1 MNADFLLTHF
11 NRISDVPDAVP
22 RFRRFVL
29 DLAVRGKLVEQDRK
43 DEPASQ
49 LFKRIQREWE
59 RLFGEGTVK
68 NAGLSREIQ
77 DDERPYSIP
86 NSWQWVRLGQC
97 LEMINGRAFKP
108 TDWRPAGLPIVRIQN
123 LNSEDAPFNYCDE
136 SIIEPRHI
144 IESGNFLISWS
155 GTPGT
160 SFGAFIWT
168 RGKAALN
175 QHIFKCVQIGGAY
188 YDRFLQIAINGR
200 LDEMIA
206 KAHGGVGLQHIT
218 KGKLE
223 NLLLSLPPLAEQR
236 RIVTKVDELM
246 SLCDRLEAAR
256 TEQQA
261 NRISLAAASHH
272 RLNNRPNPE
281 TFRQSAKFYLT
292 HLSHLIFQSDQI
304 KLVRQTILN
313 LAVRGQLVPQDFN
326 DAPVSELLGRIMTEK
341 ADLIGARAQEREYG
355 ESRLSNEDIPFDLPS
370 SWQWEPLQ
378 SVIVFGPQNG
388 ISPKPSSRPDAP
400 RAVTLTA
407 TTKGTFDSRYFKQ
420 VDASI
425 PQDSEFWLRPGDLLF
440 QRGNTREYVG
450 MAAYYSG
457 EPGLFLYPDLMIKV
471 RLSEKVSLRYVHLC
485 SVAPHARTY
494 FSTHASGAQATMPKI
509 NQGVLVKLPIPLAP
523 FAEQNRIVAKVDEL
537 MALCDQ
543 LEVQL
548 STAQSEQRSLLE
560 SVLHHALGDIRP
572 TPSDLSSLIG
582 TESDQSRVLPVA

>member
-1 MNADFLLTHF
+1 MNTDFLLTHF

-22 RFRRFVL
+22 RLRRFVL
-29 DLAVRGKLVEQDRK
+29 DLAVRGKLIEQDRN
-43 DEPASQ
+43 DEPASR
-49 LFKRIQREWE
+49 LLKRVQTEWE
-59 RLFGEGTVK
+59 RLLDEGTVK
-68 NAGLSREIQ
+68 NADLSHEIQ
-77 DDERPYSIP
+77 DGEKPYSIP

-123 LNSEDAPFNYCDE
+123 LNNEDAHFNFCDE
-136 SIIEPRHI
+136 SIVEPRHI
-144 IESGNFLISWS
+144 IETGRFLISWS

-160 SFGAFIWT
+160 SFGAFIWK

-223 NLLLSLPPLAEQR
+223 NLPLSLPPLAEQR
-236 RIVTKVDELM
+236 RIVSKLDELM
-246 SLCDRLEAAR
+246 ALCDHLEAAR
-256 TEQQA
+256 AEREA
-261 NRISLAAASHH
+261 RRISLTAASHH
-272 RLNNRPNPE
+272 HLNNGSNPE
-281 TFRQSAKFYLT
+281 TFRRYANFYLG
-292 HLSHLIFQSDQI
+292 HLSQLIFQSDQV
-304 KLVRQTILN
+304 KLLRQTILN
-313 LAVRGQLVPQDFN
+313 LAVRGQLVPQNSN
-326 DAPVSELLGRIMTEK
+326 DAPVSELLGLIKAEK
-341 ADLIGARAQEREYG
+341 AALIGAHALEREYS

-370 SWQWEPLQ
+370 SWQWEPLR

-388 ISPKPSSRPDAP
+388 VSPKPSSRPDAP

-407 TTKGTFDSRYFKQ
+407 TTKGTSDARYFKQ
-420 VDASI
+420 VEATI
-425 PQDSEFWLRPGDLLF
+425 PEDSEFWLRPGDLVF

-471 RLSEKVSLRYVHLC
+471 RLSEEVSLRYIHLC
-485 SVAPHARTY
+485 AVAPHARTY

-509 NQGVLVKLPIPLAP
+509 NQSVLVKLPIPLAP

-537 MALCDQ
+537 MALCDELEAQ
-543 LEVQL
+543 L
-548 STAQSEQRSLLE
+548 TATQSEKRRLLE
-560 SVLHHALGDIRP
+560 AVLFHALNDTYGETDKNFA
-572 TPSDLSSLIG
+572 
-582 TESDQSRVLPVA
+582 VKA

>member
-1 MNADFLLTHF
+1 MNPDFLLTHF
-11 NRISDVPDAVP
+11 NRISDVPDAIP
-22 RFRRFVL
+22 RLRRFVL
-29 DLAVRGKLVEQDRK
+29 DLAVRGKLVEQDRN

-49 LFKRIQREWE
+49 LLKRIQTEWE

-68 NAGLSREIQ
+68 NADLSRDIQ
-77 DDERPYSIP
+77 HDEKPYSIP

-97 LEMINGRAFKP
+97 LAMINGRAFKP
-108 TDWRPAGLPIVRIQN
+108 TDWRPTGLPIVRIQN

-136 SIIEPRHI
+136 SIVEPRHI
-144 IESGNFLISWS
+144 IESGRFLISWS

-160 SFGAFIWT
+160 SFGAFIWK

-188 YDRFLQIAINGR
+188 YDRLLQIAINGR
-200 LDEMIA
+200 LDEMIS

-223 NLLLSLPPLAEQR
+223 NLPLSLPPLAEQR

-246 SLCDRLEAAR
+246 ALCDRLEAAR
-256 TEQQA
+256 TEREA
-261 NRISLAAASHH
+261 RRISLAAASHH
-272 RLNNRPNPE
+272 HLNNGSNPE
-281 TFRQSAKFYLT
+281 TFRRYAKFYLG
-292 HLSHLIFQSDQI
+292 HFSQLIFQSDQI
-304 KLVRQTILN
+304 KPLRQTILN
-313 LAVRGQLVPQDFN
+313 LAVRGQLVPHDSN
-326 DAPVSELLGRIMTEK
+326 DAPVSDLLGRIQAEK
-341 ADLIGARAQEREYG
+341 EDLIGARTREREYS
-355 ESRLSNEDIPFDLPS
+355 ESRLSNEDVPFDLPS

-378 SVIVFGPQNG
+378 SIIVFGPQNG

-407 TTKGTFDSRYFKQ
+407 TTRGTFDSRCFKQ
-420 VDASI
+420 VDATI

-471 RLSEKVSLRYVHLC
+471 RLSEKVNLRYVHLC
-485 SVAPHARTY
+485 AVAPHARTY

-509 NQGVLVKLPIPLAP
+509 NQGVLVRLPIPLAP

-543 LEVQL
+543 LEAQL
-548 STAQSEQRSLLE
+548 ATTQSEKRSLLE
-560 SVLHHALGDIRP
+560 AVLFHALNDSHRAIDERFAV
-572 TPSDLSSLIG
+572 
-582 TESDQSRVLPVA
+582 QA